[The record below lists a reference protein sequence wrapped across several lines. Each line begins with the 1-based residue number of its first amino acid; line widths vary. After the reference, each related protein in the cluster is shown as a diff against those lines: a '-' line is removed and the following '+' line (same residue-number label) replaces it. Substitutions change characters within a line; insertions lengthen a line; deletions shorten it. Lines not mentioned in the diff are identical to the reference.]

1 MPPLKNA
8 FSAVAPAVAVLILSL
23 AAAAQVNVLTYHNDN
38 RRTGLNANET
48 ILSTANVNAN
58 QFGKLFSYVVD
69 GHVFAQPLYMSNVS
83 ISGKGI
89 HNVVFAATEN
99 DTMYAFDA
107 DGKSSTPLWRKSL
120 LANGETPEPCALVV
134 SCYMGPR
141 LGITGTPVIDPSTG
155 TLYVVSR
162 ARTNG
167 THLHKLHA
175 LSIHN
180 GAEMFAGPVV
190 ITGSVAGTGDG
201 SVNGV
206 LKFDS
211 LVENNRSA
219 ILLLKGIVYLAFG
232 SPGDVFPYHGWIF
245 GYAHNA
251 GKLGQVSI
259 FNLTPNGSAGGVW
272 SVGAL
277 AADGLGNIYCS
288 IGQGTFDP
296 SNSNFGD
303 SFLKLQPGSG
313 TLTVAD
319 YFTPFNNATLF
330 SMDWDAGSGSPLLV
344 PTQIGTPHPNLLI
357 AGTKE
362 GDQDP
367 TYSPQ
372 GRIYVVNRDHMGK
385 FHAGSDSQIVQSLL
399 GQAGRIFTSPAFW
412 NQNVY
417 FGGAGSFVASFLMKN
432 DLLSPLSHSSLT
444 LERRGAN
451 PTISANGASDGLVW
465 ILERID
471 NQTPGVL
478 HAFDAT
484 NLATELYNSNQNSGR
499 DGLNASAGGFVSV
512 TIANGKVY
520 FAANDLSDAN
530 GKLFIFGLL

>member
-1 MPPLKNA
+1 MPLLKNV
-8 FSAVAPAVAVLILSL
+8 FSAFPRAVAVLILSL

-58 QFGKLFSYVVD
+58 QFGKLFSYAVD
-69 GHVFAQPLYMSNVS
+69 GHVFAQPLYMSHVS
-83 ISGKGI
+83 ISGKGT

-99 DTMYAFDA
+99 DTVYAFDA

-120 LANGETPEPCALVV
+120 LASGETPEPCAVV
-134 SCYMGPR
+134 ASCYMAPR

-155 TLYVVSR
+155 ALYVVSL
-162 ARTNG
+162 ARKNG
-167 THLHKLHA
+167 MHLHKLHA
-175 LSIHN
+175 LSVHN
-180 GAEMFAGPVV
+180 GAEMFGGPVV
-190 ITGSVAGTGDG
+190 ITGSVPGTGDG

-206 LKFDS
+206 LTFDS

-232 SPGDVFPYHGWIF
+232 STGDVFPYHGWIF
-245 GYAHNA
+245 GYAHSA
-251 GKLGQVSI
+251 GKLSQVSI
-259 FNLTPNGSAGGVW
+259 FNSTPNGSAGGVW

-277 AADGLGNIYCS
+277 AADSLGNIYCGT
-288 IGQGTFDP
+288 GQGTFDP
-296 SNSNFGD
+296 SNNNFGD
-303 SFLKLQPGSG
+303 SFLRMQPGSG

-344 PTQIGTPHPNLLI
+344 PTQVGTLHPNLLI

-372 GRIYVVNRDHMGK
+372 GRIYVVDRDHMGK
-385 FHAGSDSQIVQSLL
+385 FHSGSDSQIVQSLL

-451 PTISANGASDGLVW
+451 PTISANSTSNGLVW

-471 NQTPGVL
+471 NQTSGVL
-478 HAFDAT
+478 HTFDAT

-499 DGLNASAGGFVSV
+499 DGLNASEGAFESV

-530 GKLFIFGLL
+530 GKVFIFGLL